1 MPTKLVYVSPEHYC
15 QSDDLDILS
24 PKQLDALLEEEGYD
38 VIKRSNRTIKHPKT
52 RKQIR
57 VEYLELATKAAERGL
72 ATTRRDQLPAA
83 HSGEDDGGGRGLSV
97 QPDNG
102 SYLGSGSA
110 FTHAMRATGVN
121 VGSNMSA
128 GAAYGMGVDCA
139 KLGGKASECGFQ
151 RGSLP
156 YIEWMKGFAAG
167 GGATPSDAEPKAL
180 RRAFE
185 QGRKT
190 AEGAS
195 ETDEV
200 DCPYQSGTDLFDQWL
215 EGFKAGGGTIE

>member
-72 ATTRRDQLPAA
+72 ATTSRDRLPSV
-83 HSGEDDGGGRGLSV
+83 HDDDGSRALAR

-102 SYLGSGSA
+102 SYLGNGSA
-110 FTHAMRATGVN
+110 FADLVRATGVG
-121 VGSNMSA
+121 VGSNMTA
-128 GAAYGMGVDCA
+128 GAAYGMGVDAA
-139 KLGGKASECGFQ
+139 KLGGKASDCKFP

-156 YIEWMKGFAAG
+156 YNEWMKGFAAG
-167 GGATPSDAEPKAL
+167 EGETPTAASPEELRKAFA
-180 RRAFE
+180 RGE
-185 QGRKT
+185 KT
-190 AEGAS
+190 AKNAS
-195 ETDEV
+195 ATAEV
-200 DCPYQSGTDLFDQWL
+200 SCPYEPSTDLYDQWL